1 MPLFFNRHERKSRLK
16 VAHAVGESQIKNT
29 MNRNEASLEFAAHF
43 TGVETSSNLCVL
55 VMGSA
60 TLLAFLGLKA
70 VFDFHAEKGIPHT
83 YSLHSW
89 FDSLYPCQQL

>member
-1 MPLFFNRHERKSRLK
+1 MQLFFIRHERKSRLK
-16 VAHAVGESQIKNT
+16 VAHAVGESQTKTT
-29 MNRNEASLEFAAHF
+29 MNKNEACLEFAAHP
-43 TGVETSSNLCVL
+43 VICVV

-89 FDSLYPCQQL
+89 FGSLYSGKQL